1 MCPMTTAYDVQ
12 RIRSHFPSLVQGLAH
27 FDGPGG
33 TQTPDVVADA
43 IAATL
48 VSSISNRG
56 AVTSSERRAE
66 EVVAGCRAAIGDLVG
81 TDPRGV
87 IFGRSATAIT
97 YDLSRA
103 LASTWGP
110 GDEVVVSRLDHD
122 SNIRPWVQAAE
133 RAGATVRWAE
143 LDPATGDQ
151 RLEHFEAVVT
161 QRTRL
166 VAMTAASNLVG
177 TIPPVAEVSALAHG
191 VGALLWVDGVHSS
204 AHRLPDRTGL
214 GADFWACSPYK
225 FLGPHSGTVSADP
238 ALLETL
244 HMDKL
249 LPSSD
254 VVPER
259 FELGTLPYE
268 LMAGVTAAIDF
279 LADLA
284 PGDGA
289 EESRRARLQRS
300 FAALHEH
307 ESALLARLEPALREL
322 PGVSLRSGAP
332 DRTPTLLVTFEGRD
346 PQDVRAHLAQRGVAA
361 PAGHFYAIELSRA
374 LGLGETGGV
383 RIGLAPYTDDSDVDR
398 LLEGL
403 RELV

>member
-56 AVTSSERRAE
+56 AITSSERRAE
-66 EVVAGCRAAIGDLVG
+66 GVVAGCRAAIGDLVG

-143 LDPATGDQ
+143 LDPTTGDQ

-177 TIPPVAEVSALAHG
+177 TIPPVAQVSALAHG

-254 VVPER
+254 AVPER

-284 PGDGA
+284 PGDDT
-289 EESRRARLQRS
+289 EEPRRALLQRS

-307 ESALLARLEPALREL
+307 ESALLARLEPALGEL

-332 DRTPTLLVTFEGRD
+332 DRTPTLLATFEGRD
-346 PQDVRAHLAQRGVAA
+346 PQDVRAHLAQRDVAA

>member
-12 RIRSHFPSLVQGLAH
+12 RIRSHFPSLTQGLAH

-56 AVTSSERRAE
+56 AVTTSERRAE

-143 LDPATGDQ
+143 LDPTTGDQ

-254 VVPER
+254 AVPER